1 MNEFELRGIIKDES
15 GQNDE
20 DAERRRYRKTKDK
33 TQDSEGFHPN
43 FNELRLTNMNH
54 RILARTKR

>member
-20 DAERRRYRKTKDK
+20 DTERQKDK
-33 TQDSEGFHPN
+33 THDWEGFHPN
-43 FNELRLTNMNH
+43 FNEL
-54 RILARTKR
+54 I